1 MKSAVWA
8 CVGLT
13 ALLSAN
19 SGVAGQIVIDPK
31 VSNPPAK
38 EAPQPSRVVREP
50 RRPVEV
56 VLPASAVI
64 MDGED
69 EEGFFPQHGDDS
81 LLDEKARASREG
93 AKEQLQ
99 QGIVPPN
106 AGAVEMPDTN
116 ARDGVA
122 GNLSKARAYMK
133 NTTSQRISELPV
145 VSCNNV
151 DNVTGRIGDD
161 SQSGSIITIM
171 VNGKQVKARCK

>member
-8 CVGLT
+8 CVGIT
-13 ALLSAN
+13 VLLSAN

-31 VSNPPAK
+31 VSKAPVK
-38 EAPQPSRVVREP
+38 EVQQPSRVTVEP
-50 RRPVEV
+50 RRPGGI

-69 EEGFFPQHGDDS
+69 EENFFPQHGDDS
-81 LLDEKARASREG
+81 LLDDRARASREG

-99 QGIVPPN
+99 QGVVPPN
-106 AGAVEMPDTN
+106 AGAVDIPESN
-116 ARDGVA
+116 AREGVTD
-122 GNLSKARAYMK
+122 NLSKARAYMK
-133 NTTSQRISELPV
+133 NSTSQRITELPV